1 MNPNGYN
8 PGRVL
13 RELFPEQTRTIPRIL
28 LWTLLFLADTGLVFW
43 AAIALGLPLTELSY
57 QLRSTVILLLLAAAF
72 LLFSLEVS
80 VYNRIVAAVRKKKE
94 KPICEV

>member
-8 PGRVL
+8 PGRFL

-80 VYNRIVAAVRKKKE
+80 VYNRIVAAIRKKKE
-94 KPICEV
+94 PLL